1 MSSEKTSPKEKGRV
15 SQIYRQTSEV
25 FGKIRSRVTSLQN
38 VLSLLVDYESKK
50 FDAET
55 KDLLVSSRFEVWQL
69 SRYADNFR
77 DFSILQADELDKL
90 LDREDFYVKDAVR
103 EAIYNL
109 HTYRD
114 NWGKKYF
121 FFDKTPSTI
130 KVRCDKNR
138 FIRIIESLFVNSI
151 LYSGQTVTVMISTH
165 ETDAGGVLIAVK
177 DNGFGVPE
185 GDMQGIFANGFRG
198 ENAIKSIYQGLG
210 MELYLARKILGKMNG
225 ALSFANNEGVG
236 CTFTISFEGPV
247 KGRP

>member
-1 MSSEKTSPKEKGRV
+1 MTSDKNTMREQNPV
-15 SQIYRQTSEV
+15 SQIYRQTSDV
-25 FGKIRSRVTSLQN
+25 FWKIRSRVTSLQN

-77 DFSILQADELDKL
+77 DFSLLQADGLENQLDI
-90 LDREDFYVKDAVR
+90 EDIYVKDLIR

-121 FFDKTPSTI
+121 FFDKTPSNV

-138 FIRIIESLFVNSI
+138 LIRIIESLFANSI
-151 LYSGQTVTVMISTH
+151 LYSDQTVSVIVSTK
-165 ETDAGGVLIAVK
+165 ETDHNTVVIDIK
-177 DNGFGVPE
+177 DNGP
-185 GDMQGIFANGFRG
+185 GIAASEIAQIFSNGFRG
-198 ENAIKSIYQGLG
+198 ENARKKSYQGLG
-210 MELYLARKILGKMNG
+210 MELYLAREILGKTG
-225 ALSFANNEGVG
+225 GEIAFENNENAG
-236 CTFTISFEGPV
+236 CTFSLTLSQ
-247 KGRP
+247 

>member
-1 MSSEKTSPKEKGRV
+1 MSSDKTAPQEKDRI
-15 SQIYRQTSEV
+15 SQIFRQTSEI
-25 FGKIRSRVTSLQN
+25 FWKIRSRVTSLQN

-69 SRYADNFR
+69 SRYADNLR
-77 DFSILQADELDKL
+77 DFSLLQADELDNL
-90 LDREDFYVKDAVR
+90 LDHEDVYVKDAVR

-114 NWGKKYF
+114 NWEKKYF

-138 FIRIIESLFVNSI
+138 LVRIIESLFVNSI
-151 LYSGQTVTVMISTH
+151 LYSGQSATVMISTQ
-165 ETDAGGVLIAVK
+165 ETNAGGVLIAVK
-177 DNGFGVPE
+177 DNGFGIPE
-185 GDMQGIFANGFRG
+185 ADMQGIFANGFRG
-198 ENAIKSIYQGLG
+198 ENAKKSLYQGLG

-225 ALSFANNEGVG
+225 ALSFMNNEGAG
-236 CTFTISFEGPV
+236 CTFIVSFEAPV
-247 KGRP
+247 KGQP